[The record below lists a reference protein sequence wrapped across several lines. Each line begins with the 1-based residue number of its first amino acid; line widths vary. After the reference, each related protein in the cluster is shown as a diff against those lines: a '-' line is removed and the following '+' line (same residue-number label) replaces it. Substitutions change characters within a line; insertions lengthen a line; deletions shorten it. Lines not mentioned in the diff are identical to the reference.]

1 MCALGRVARLPR
13 AQRIQHLLERRALL
27 RHRRREGREGS
38 RATTRCRLSNAA
50 FLVLAPRRRGRG
62 ALRVHLHLLN
72 LAADAVRVR
81 KQAQVLQLPLH
92 SLRRASLLQGR
103 QLTCEQVLVH
113 GVPPLCQP
121 VAALGQTHARLKQAM
136 RFSARRDHLR
146 VHRPHLFTQR
156 LQLNS
161 IA

>member
-1 MCALGRVARLPR
+1 M
-13 AQRIQHLLERRALL
+13 
-27 RHRRREGREGS
+27 
-38 RATTRCRLSNAA
+38 
-50 FLVLAPRRRGRG
+50 
-62 ALRVHLHLLN
+62 
-72 LAADAVRVR
+72 RVR